1 MCRLCHRLRPTRQ
14 KPSFGVMCTY
24 SMEGQAENAVAS
36 TTQSETR
43 RRKGSK
49 HDKTGCLTCRY
60 RRKKCVENTFPTCG
74 SCARLNLKCVRS
86 SARDVVPPS
95 WVDQKQ
101 SFKQIEPTP
110 RTSNVPESSS
120 SFPLC
125 STMPTGDHLE
135 PHQKRQ
141 VMRYYITVL
150 CHYLTASEQFNSFL
164 SAFLPMAMES
174 NVLYDALVAFAS
186 GHLSLSNESYKLTAL
201 KAHSTA
207 ISNFTTAL
215 SAPQQH
221 VTWYE
226 TQAATCLAFVVGEVS
241 RGDNHGW
248 SAHLHGAKLLI
259 ESAVVNTSK
268 GRVLRGP
275 DVFKNSSEGQWIL
288 RNFAYHDI
296 IGSVTLR
303 RRPLLDCGYLDGITD
318 VVDTYLGVATDLLR
332 HVATLSILDEETKLG
347 PEFAAEDISKRKAL
361 FYVTCSKVEQDLQHW
376 QCRHDA
382 APELAAMAYA
392 FRGAVLIILYRLIRD
407 RLTSE
412 GDGKGGRFTAP
423 GWNTLPAKI
432 RTQVSNILRHVSDI
446 SIGSHTES
454 AILFPLFLAG
464 SEATEDGHMDA
475 VRVRLQMTLQKRQF
489 QNIARALT
497 ILEDLWQRRQVAGTG
512 QVDWTDILDETGE
525 HLLLT

>member
-14 KPSFGVMCTY
+14 ISSSGVMCAY
-24 SMEGQAENAVAS
+24 SMEGQAQNAVLAA
-36 TTQSETR
+36 TQSKTR

-86 SARDVVPPS
+86 SARDIVPTS

-101 SFKQIEPTP
+101 PFNQLEQTP
-110 RTSNVPESSS
+110 RTYSVHESSS

-125 STMPTGDHLE
+125 TPAPTGDDAE
-135 PHQKRQ
+135 PPQKRQ

-150 CHYLTASEQFNSFL
+150 CHHLTASEQFNSFL

-186 GHLSLSNESYKLTAL
+186 GHLSLFNESYKVTAL

-207 ISNFTTAL
+207 INNFAAAL

-221 VTWYE
+221 ITWYE
-226 TQAATCLAFVVGEVS
+226 TKAATCLAFVIGEVS
-241 RGDNHGW
+241 TGDNRGW
-248 SAHLHGAKLLI
+248 SSHLLGAKSLI
-259 ESAVVNTSK
+259 ESAVVNTSA
-268 GRVLRGP
+268 GVVLRGP
-275 DVFKNSSEGQWIL
+275 DVFKKSSEGQWIL

-303 RRPLLDCGYLDGITD
+303 RRPLLDCSYLDGITD
-318 VVDTYLGVATDLLR
+318 VVDTYLGVATGLLR
-332 HVATLSILDEETKLG
+332 HVATLSVLDEETRLG
-347 PEFAAEDISKRKAL
+347 PEFSAEEISKRKAL
-361 FYVTCSKVEQDLQHW
+361 FHVTCTKVEQDLQHW
-376 QCRHDA
+376 QCWHDA
-382 APELAAMAYA
+382 APDLAALAYA
-392 FRGAVLIILYRLIRD
+392 FRGAVLIVMYQLIRN
-407 RLTSE
+407 RLASE
-412 GDGKGGRFTAP
+412 GDGKSEGFSATK
-423 GWNTLPAKI
+423 WDILPTKI

-446 SIGSHTES
+446 PIGSHTES

-464 SEATEDGHMDA
+464 SEATEKGHMDA
-475 VRVRLQMTLQKRQF
+475 VRVRLQMTLQKRKF
-489 QNIARALT
+489 QNIARSLA
-497 ILEDLWQRRQVAGTG
+497 ILEDLWQRRQVADASW
-512 QVDWTDILDETGE
+512 VEWTDILDETGE

>member
-1 MCRLCHRLRPTRQ
+1 MRRLCHRLRPTRQ
-14 KPSFGVMCTY
+14 ISSFGVMCAY
-24 SMEGQAENAVAS
+24 FMEGQAENAVVS

-86 SARDVVPPS
+86 STRDVVPTT
-95 WVDQKQ
+95 WVGQKQ
-101 SFKQIEPTP
+101 PFKQTEPTS
-110 RTSNVPESSS
+110 TASNVPESSS

-125 STMPTGDHLE
+125 SPTPTGDHAE
-135 PHQKRQ
+135 PPQKRQ

-186 GHLSLSNESYKLTAL
+186 GHLSLSNKSYRVTAL

-207 ISNFTTAL
+207 ISNFATAL
-215 SAPQQH
+215 SAPQPH
-221 VTWYE
+221 ITWYE
-226 TQAATCLAFVVGEVS
+226 TQAATCLAFVIGEVS

-248 SAHLHGAKLLI
+248 STHLHGAKLLI
-259 ESAVVNTSK
+259 ESAAVNTST
-268 GRVLRGP
+268 GVVLRGP
-275 DVFKNSSEGQWIL
+275 EVFKKSSEGQWIL

-303 RRPLLDCGYLDGITD
+303 RRPLLDCSYLDGITD

-332 HVATLSILDEETKLG
+332 HVATLGVLDEETKLE
-347 PEFAAEDISKRKAL
+347 PELAPEDISKRKAL
-361 FYVTCSKVEQDLQHW
+361 FHVTCMKVEQDLQHW

-382 APELAAMAYA
+382 PPELAAMAYA

-412 GDGKGGRFTAP
+412 CDGKGEKSAAT
-423 GWNTLPAKI
+423 GWDILPTKI

-489 QNIARALT
+489 QNIARSLA
-497 ILEDLWQRRQVAGTG
+497 ILEDLWQRRKAASGG
-512 QVDWTDILDETGE
+512 RVDWTDILDETGE

>member
-1 MCRLCHRLRPTRQ
+1 
-14 KPSFGVMCTY
+14 
-24 SMEGQAENAVAS
+24 
-36 TTQSETR
+36 
-43 RRKGSK
+43 
-49 HDKTGCLTCRY
+49 

-86 SARDVVPPS
+86 STRDVVPTS

-101 SFKQIEPTP
+101 PFKQIEPTS
-110 RTSNVPESSS
+110 RTSSVPESSS

-125 STMPTGDHLE
+125 SPMPTGDHLE

-164 SAFLPMAMES
+164 SAF
-174 NVLYDALVAFAS
+174 AS
-186 GHLSLSNESYKLTAL
+186 GHLSLSNESYKVTAL

-207 ISNFTTAL
+207 ISNFTIAL
-215 SAPQQH
+215 STPQQH

-241 RGDNHGW
+241 RGDNGGW
-248 SAHLHGAKLLI
+248 SSHLHGAKLLI
-259 ESAVVNTSK
+259 ESAVVNTSN

-275 DVFKNSSEGQWIL
+275 DVFKSSSEGQWIL

-296 IGSVTLR
+296 IASVTLR
-303 RRPLLDCGYLDGITD
+303 RRPLLDCSYLDGITD

-347 PEFAAEDISKRKAL
+347 PDFAAEDISKRQAL
-361 FYVTCSKVEQDLQHW
+361 FY
-376 QCRHDA
+376 
-382 APELAAMAYA
+382 
-392 FRGAVLIILYRLIRD
+392 
-407 RLTSE
+407 
-412 GDGKGGRFTAP
+412 GDGKGGRFTATVK
-423 GWNTLPAKI
+423 WDTLPAKI
-432 RTQVSNILRHVSDI
+432 CIQVSDILRHVSDI

-489 QNIARALT
+489 QNIARSLA
-497 ILEDLWQRRQVAGTG
+497 ILEDLWQRRQVAGAS